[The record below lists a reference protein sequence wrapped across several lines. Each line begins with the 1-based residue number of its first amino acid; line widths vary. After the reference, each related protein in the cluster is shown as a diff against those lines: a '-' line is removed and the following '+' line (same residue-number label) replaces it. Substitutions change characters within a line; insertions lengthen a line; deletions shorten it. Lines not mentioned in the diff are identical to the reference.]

1 MTTSAT
7 DNGCNFVRAFQV
19 FHKTASDSEAEEEED
34 LSESV
39 SFQDVNNV
47 LPSCDGGDLSH
58 SPQMHIT
65 HAEPHVHHRHRQMV
79 PDLTSTGT
87 PSLNHPHSGPKQ
99 ADQKLWQK
107 SARGSWF
114 P

>member
-1 MTTSAT
+1 MTTSTT
-7 DNGCNFVRAFQV
+7 DNECNFVKAFQV

-47 LPSCDGGDLSH
+47 LSSRDGGDLSH

-65 HAEPHVHHRHRQMV
+65 DAEPHVQHRQRQMV
-79 PDLTSTGT
+79 ALSDLTSTGT
-87 PSLNHPHSGPKQ
+87 PSALWTKQ

-107 SARGSWF
+107 SARGSCWL